1 MQRRDFLKLTA
12 AASFTAAAAAC
23 NAASAASSG
32 PASEA
37 LPGSTPTVSNA
48 ASSGAGLSL
57 TTNEGDVISF
67 TSLEH
72 CTREQAAPAVW
83 FTREISAEALVQ
95 AYQALGWAPAGK
107 VAIKLSTGE
116 PPASNYLRPDLV
128 AGLVQLVNGT
138 IVECNT
144 AYGGSR
150 SSTESHRQVAEE
162 HGFAAIAQVD
172 IQDAEGSMTLPV
184 EGGARLQEN
193 HVGASFGAYD
203 DYVVLSH
210 FKGHSMAGYGGA
222 IKNIS
227 IGLASREGKQWIH
240 SGGTGG
246 NMWSG
251 EQGAFLEAM
260 ADAGKSVSDALDHGT
275 RIVYLNVMNRL
286 SVDCDCDGNPAE
298 PEMADIGILASTDPV
313 AVDQAC
319 IDLVYAAPDHQ
330 ALTNRIESR
339 NGIHTLESAE
349 AIGLGSRTYRLE
361 VLDV

>member
-37 LPGSTPTVSNA
+37 LPGSTPA
-48 ASSGAGLSL
+48 ASETKASEGEATL
-57 TTNEGDVISF
+57 TTNEGDTISLA
-67 TSLEH
+67 SLEH
-72 CTREQAAPAVW
+72 CTQEETAPTVY

-107 VAIKLSTGE
+107 VAVKLSTGE

-172 IQDAEGSMTLPV
+172 IQDAEGSTPLPV
-184 EGGARLQEN
+184 EGGVRLQEN
-193 HVGASFGAYD
+193 YVGASFGAYQ

-227 IGLASREGKQWIH
+227 IGLASRE
-240 SGGTGG
+240 T
-246 NMWSG
+246 
-251 EQGAFLEAM
+251 
-260 ADAGKSVSDALDHGT
+260 
-275 RIVYLNVMNRL
+275 
-286 SVDCDCDGNPAE
+286 
-298 PEMADIGILASTDPV
+298 
-313 AVDQAC
+313 
-319 IDLVYAAPDHQ
+319 
-330 ALTNRIESR
+330 
-339 NGIHTLESAE
+339 
-349 AIGLGSRTYRLE
+349 
-361 VLDV
+361 